1 MPKQNLTHELF
12 PACLRS
18 SLTDELIAQL
28 RGLSADE
35 WTELLRL
42 AVRQRVAPLLH
53 QRLTSRELRSANS
66 SGAFEQLEKH
76 YYYNAIRNQLVLREL
91 RDILRALR
99 AQGIPVI
106 VLKGAYLAPAVYRD
120 PALRVMSDIDLLIPQ
135 SRIADA
141 ARAVAALGYHTAVSF
156 TPDECFARWHQL
168 PVMHCEGAA
177 ASLELHW
184 TLTHPDQPWTIDIDG
199 LWSRAVP
206 FTVAGIEALS
216 LCPEDMLLHLC
227 DHATWHHLDQL
238 FWQGISP
245 VCDIDQLVRAHPQL
259 DWAQVQERTPARDGG
274 KGVFLMLHLAHTL
287 LGTPI
292 PVEVLRALQPAEF
305 SPQVA
310 ATAASYLLAQKPV
323 ARSGNFARLQGNVS
337 TYEKIRLLVNSLF
350 LSPPALA
357 KQYSLA
363 SRSQAWRAYPMRFAD
378 LFRRYGHQVWR
389 HWRGDQE
396 LSALIQQQNFL
407 LDWFGQK

>member
-1 MPKQNLTHELF
+1 MPNQNLTHELF

-18 SLTDELIAQL
+18 SLTDEVMAQL

-35 WTELLRL
+35 WNELRRL
-42 AVRQRVAPLLH
+42 AVRQRVAPLLYK
-53 QRLTSRELRSANS
+53 QLSRDDLRSAGS
-66 SGAFEQLEKH
+66 AAAFDQLEKL
-76 YYYNAIRNQLVLREL
+76 YYRNAIRNRCLLHELREL
-91 RDILRALR
+91 LRALQSR
-99 AQGIPVI
+99 GIRVI

-120 PALRVMSDIDLLIPQ
+120 PALRVMKDLDLLIPQ
-135 SRIADA
+135 SQIADA
-141 ARAVAALGYHTAVSF
+141 ERAVAAMGYHPAVSF
-156 TPDECFARWHQL
+156 SPEECFARWHQL
-168 PVMHCEGAA
+168 PEMHREGAV

-184 TLTHPDQPWTIDIDG
+184 TLTHPDQRWTIDIDG

-206 FTVAGIEALS
+206 FTVAGLETLS
-216 LCPEDMLLHLC
+216 LCPEDTLLHLC

-245 VCDIDQLVRAHPQL
+245 VCDIDQMVRAHPQL
-259 DWAQVQERTPARDGG
+259 DWAQVRARTPEGDGG

-292 PVEVLRALQPAEF
+292 PAAVLRALQPREF

-310 ATAASYLLAQKPV
+310 AVAASYLLAPKPV
-323 ARSGNFARLQGNVS
+323 ARSGNFARLQSNVS
-337 TYEKIRLLVNSLF
+337 PSEKIRLLVNSFF

-357 KQYSLA
+357 KQYSLS
-363 SRSQAWRAYPMRFAD
+363 SRSQVWRAYPMRFRD
-378 LFRRYGHQVWR
+378 LFRRYGHQVWQ

-396 LSALIQQQNFL
+396 LSALTRQQNFL